1 MNISHHKIQLSI
13 LLYTFTI
20 ATIWV
25 IKPSILFNENGDL
38 KEFGINRFNKTVLPF
53 WIVVIL
59 VSVISYFIVT
69 LIEFLL
75 LKNYQISF

>member
-13 LLYTFTI
+13 ILYTFTI

-25 IKPSILFNENGDL
+25 IKPSILFNENGNL
-38 KEFGINRFNKTVLPF
+38 KEFGVNRYHKTVLPF

-59 VSVISYFIVT
+59 ISVISYFIIT

-75 LKNYQISF
+75 IKNL

>member
-1 MNISHHKIQLSI
+1 MNITNHKIQLSI
-13 LLYTFTI
+13 ILYVFTI

-38 KEFGINRFNKTVLPF
+38 KEFGINRYNKTILPF

-59 VSVISYFIVT
+59 SSILSYFIFT

-75 LKNYQISF
+75 LKNNW